1 MRTKILTIGYIFI
14 LIFIFKEAGFS
25 NDDKLTLTVVPF
37 QTIGEFEN
45 SDIYAYGLPEAI
57 AHDLAQIPGITVVER
72 LRLSSV
78 LQEIKL
84 SQAGLTNENIAA
96 KVGNMLGAKTIIVGT
111 VQKMNKFVR
120 VHARLLNVV
129 SGKIV
134 FSIKVEKE
142 IKAFKDVFSLE
153 NLVTKKIILQLGFKL
168 SGKQLEKIGKEPTL
182 SEDAFK
188 FYSTGFRFFDS
199 GDYENGLAHFNKA
212 AEIDKDFDW
221 AQKARIRAQQAFE
234 ELERE
239 IEH

>member
-1 MRTKILTIGYIFI
+1 MKFIKVIFFLCC
-14 LIFIFKEAGFS
+14 LIISNKLCTAGI
-25 NDDKLTLTVVPF
+25 DALAVVPF
-37 QTIGEFEN
+37 KVIGDIKN
-45 SDIYAYGLPEAI
+45 PDIYGYGLPDAI
-57 AHDLAQIPGITVVER
+57 ANDLTQIPGITVVER

-84 SQAGLTNENIAA
+84 SQAGLISENAAA

-111 VQKMNKFVR
+111 VQKMGKLVR
-120 VHARLLNVV
+120 IHARLVNVV

-142 IKAFKDVFSLE
+142 VKAFKDVFALE
-153 NLVTKKIILQLGFKL
+153 NLVTRKILLQLGFKL
-168 SGKQLEKIGKEPTL
+168 SAKQLEKIGKEPTL

-188 FYSTGFRFFDS
+188 FYSSGFRFFDS
-199 GDYENGLAHFNKA
+199 GDRKNGLVFFNKA

-221 AQKARIRAQQAFE
+221 AQKVRIRAQQAFE

-239 IEH
+239 IQH

>member
-1 MRTKILTIGYIFI
+1 MIYNKLCT
-14 LIFIFKEAGFS
+14 AGV
-25 NDDKLTLTVVPF
+25 DTLTVVPF
-37 QTIGEFEN
+37 QVIGDIKN
-45 SDIYAYGLPEAI
+45 SDIYGYGLPDAI
-57 AHDLAQIPGITVVER
+57 ANDLAQIPGITVVER

-111 VQKMNKFVR
+111 VQKMGKLVR
-120 VHARLLNVV
+120 VHARLVNVV

-153 NLVTKKIILQLGFKL
+153 NLVTKKIVLQLGL
-168 SGKQLEKIGKEPTL
+168 QLTSEQLEKIGKEPTL
-182 SEDAFK
+182 SEDAFE
-188 FYSTGFRFFDS
+188 FYSTGFRLFDS
-199 GDYENGLAHFNKA
+199 GDQKNGLVFFNKA
-212 AEIDKDFDW
+212 AEIDKNFDW
-221 AQKARIRAQQAFE
+221 AQKIRIRAQQAFE